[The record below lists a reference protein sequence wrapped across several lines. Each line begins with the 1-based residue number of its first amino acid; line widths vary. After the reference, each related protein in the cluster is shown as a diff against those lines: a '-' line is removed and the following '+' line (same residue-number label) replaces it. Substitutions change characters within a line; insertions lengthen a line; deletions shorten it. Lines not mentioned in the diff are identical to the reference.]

1 MDYIKLTEIYTQ
13 LEKTTKRLEKTYVIS
28 EFIKALK
35 KEENIHTI
43 INLLSGKVFPS
54 WDESKIGVSEK
65 LVIKALSVS
74 TGNPKDKIEKQWSKT
89 GDLGEVAEELVV
101 YKKQQTLQQRVL
113 TVDLVFKNLRSLA
126 TLEGHGAVNKKMG
139 LISELITS
147 ATPGEAKY
155 IIRTLL
161 EDLRIGVGEGSLRDA
176 VVWAFFGEELGINYD
191 KDKNNINLT
200 EEKRKDYN
208 EYSEKIQQAY
218 DLTNDFGEV
227 IEKLKEKGLEGLKE
241 ISLKVGKPI
250 NLMLAIRT
258 ETSKEAIE
266 ALGLPV
272 FVDYKIDGF
281 RAQIHKE
288 GNKVYFFTRR
298 LENVT
303 KQFSELIQVIQN
315 NVKAKNCILDAE
327 IIGYDP
333 KNKRYLPFQ
342 AISQRIK
349 RKHNIERVAKDLPVE
364 IDVFDIVYKDNKN
377 LMNLPLKERR
387 KILEATIRPLK
398 LKIELTKSIIAKSE
412 KEIEKFYK
420 QSLKEGNE
428 GVMIKNLNKEYISG
442 RKVGGWV
449 KLKPILESLD
459 LVITK
464 AEWGTG
470 KRGGLLSSYTISC
483 WDKLKDKLIE
493 IGKVST
499 GLKEKESEST
509 TFLDITDLLK
519 PLIIKTEGK
528 EVIVKPKVIIEI
540 GYEEI
545 QKSFEYTS
553 GYALRFPRFLR
564 LRKDKPLSEINTLI
578 EIERIY
584 DKQRGRK

>member
-13 LEKTTKRLEKTYVIS
+13 LEKTTKRLEKTYIIA
-28 EFIKALK
+28 EFIKSLK

-218 DLTNDFGEV
+218 D
-227 IEKLKEKGLEGLKE
+227 
-241 ISLKVGKPI
+241 
-250 NLMLAIRT
+250 
-258 ETSKEAIE
+258 
-266 ALGLPV
+266 
-272 FVDYKIDGF
+272 
-281 RAQIHKE
+281 
-288 GNKVYFFTRR
+288 
-298 LENVT
+298 
-303 KQFSELIQVIQN
+303 
-315 NVKAKNCILDAE
+315 
-327 IIGYDP
+327 
-333 KNKRYLPFQ
+333 
-342 AISQRIK
+342 
-349 RKHNIERVAKDLPVE
+349 
-364 IDVFDIVYKDNKN
+364 
-377 LMNLPLKERR
+377 
-387 KILEATIRPLK
+387 
-398 LKIELTKSIIAKSE
+398 
-412 KEIEKFYK
+412 
-420 QSLKEGNE
+420 
-428 GVMIKNLNKEYISG
+428 
-442 RKVGGWV
+442 
-449 KLKPILESLD
+449 
-459 LVITK
+459 
-464 AEWGTG
+464 
-470 KRGGLLSSYTISC
+470 
-483 WDKLKDKLIE
+483 
-493 IGKVST
+493 
-499 GLKEKESEST
+499 
-509 TFLDITDLLK
+509 
-519 PLIIKTEGK
+519 
-528 EVIVKPKVIIEI
+528 
-540 GYEEI
+540 
-545 QKSFEYTS
+545 
-553 GYALRFPRFLR
+553 
-564 LRKDKPLSEINTLI
+564 
-578 EIERIY
+578 
-584 DKQRGRK
+584 